1 MKEIKNILLII
12 LAIIIIACVIWFSFI
27 IAIPVLVI
35 LGIIL
40 ILKETG
46 LYEKIKKEIKS
57 YTSKVKEAEVLK
69 KVTVEIQ
76 YKQDNKNKT
85 ITLSTIK
92 TKGD

>member
-35 LGIIL
+35 LSIIL

-57 YTSKVKEAEVLK
+57 YTSKVKEAEVIEEKEHK
-69 KVTVEIQ
+69 KH
-76 YKQDNKNKT
+76 N
-85 ITLSTIK
+85 
-92 TKGD
+92 